1 MFGKFPDDALQLE
14 NNRLVLPITVDNKG
28 KLIEV
33 TPKVKAGYLNG
44 ADPEY
49 IECFAANF
57 ITFWE
62 QESTGFSG

>member
-1 MFGKFPDDALQLE
+1 
-14 NNRLVLPITVDNKG
+14 
-28 KLIEV
+28 
-33 TPKVKAGYLNG
+33 LNG

-62 QESTGFSG
+62 QESTGFSGWRRSDATMQMVLIVDGILKS